1 MGMIMSKKAMTRLL
15 HAILCIGALIAAGI
29 FFGAVPLY
37 GQYMAQ
43 TAAPEFAYA
52 YVPCLLWAW
61 AFALPLFLAVIPAW
75 RVVSSISDTRGAF
88 CRANV
93 RALRQIA
100 YLAFADGVIFPL
112 GMLIVAFMGAGAPGL
127 TVLVTPAVIFACA
140 AAGIAALCLS
150 CLVAEA
156 AALREENDLT
166 I

>member
-1 MGMIMSKKAMTRLL
+1 MTHLL
-15 HAILCIGALIAAGI
+15 HVILCIGALIAAGI

-43 TAAPEFAYA
+43 TEAPEFAYA
-52 YVPCLLWAW
+52 YWPCLLWAW
-61 AFALPLFLAVIPAW
+61 AFALPLFVAVIPAW
-75 RVVSSISDTRGAF
+75 RVVTSISAPGGAF
-88 CRANV
+88 CRTNV

-100 YLAFADGVIFPL
+100 YLAFADGVIFPV
-112 GMLIVAFMGAGAPGL
+112 GMLIVACMGAGAPAL

-150 CLVAEA
+150 RLVQEA
-156 AALREENDLT
+156 AVLREENDLT